1 LLQIYQVGSSKEINT
16 STGFIVEKNRLILA
30 LHPNDKN
37 TAQQMDNLLL
47 IKEYLKWRFQAKN
60 LHGVHSPFL
69 FQFMNKCLYQE
80 TSTDEFQE
88 IEKLRS
94 GLLKKRE
101 ILEFIDP
108 GAGSFKEQSKNQ
120 IPPPYTKKKIRD
132 IARFSLQRKK
142 FCRLFYRMIQ
152 YFQFNSVL
160 ELGTSLGIT
169 TCYLAKA
176 DPDAEIL
183 TIEGAAPVAKTAL
196 SVFEKLNVKNVRL
209 MEGRF
214 DDILPGIPA
223 EKMFDMIIIDGNH
236 RGDATLRYFSWCV
249 KHIHLEGVVVVDDIR
264 WSGDMYDAWSEINAH
279 PHVTVTVDLFSL
291 GLVFFNK
298 RLSKENFKISF

>member
-1 LLQIYQVGSSKEINT
+1 MNNLQ
-16 STGFIVEKNRLILA
+16 
-30 LHPNDKN
+30 
-37 TAQQMDNLLL
+37 L

-69 FQFMNKCLYQE
+69 FGFMKDCLYQE
-80 TSTDEFQE
+80 IVNDGFLE
-88 IEKLRS
+88 IEKMRS
-94 GLLKKRE
+94 ELLKNQE
-101 ILEFIDP
+101 FLEYIDP
-108 GAGSFKEQSKNQ
+108 GAGSLKDLRV
-120 IPPPYTKKKIRD
+120 TKDKSSITRKKIRD
-132 IARFSLQRKK
+132 IARFSLQSKK

-152 YFQFNSVL
+152 YFHINSVL

-176 DPDAEIL
+176 NPDAEIL

-196 SVFEKLNVKNVRL
+196 SVFEQLNVRNVRL
-209 MEGRF
+209 KEGIF
-214 DDILPGIPA
+214 DEELPKFPQA
-223 EKMFDMIIIDGNH
+223 KKFDMIIIDGNH
-236 RGDATLRYFSWCV
+236 KRDATLRYFSWCV

-264 WSGDMYDAWSEINAH
+264 WSGEMYDAWGEINAH

>member
-1 LLQIYQVGSSKEINT
+1 
-16 STGFIVEKNRLILA
+16 
-30 LHPNDKN
+30 
-37 TAQQMDNLLL
+37 M

-69 FQFMNKCLYQE
+69 FEFMKNCLYKK
-80 TSTDEFQE
+80 TSANEFLE
-88 IEKLRS
+88 IEKMRLR
-94 GLLKKRE
+94 LLKNKE
-101 ILEFIDP
+101 VLEFIDP
-108 GAGSFKEQSKNQ
+108 GAGSFKDLPMNQ
-120 IPPPYTKKKIRD
+120 EKSIMAKKKISD

-142 FCRLFYRMIQ
+142 FCRLFFRMIQ

-160 ELGTSLGIT
+160 EFGTSLGIT

-176 DPDAEIL
+176 NPDAEIL
-183 TIEGAAPVAKTAL
+183 TIEGAEPVAKTAI
-196 SVFEKLNVKNVRL
+196 SVFEQLKVKNVRL
-209 MEGRF
+209 IEGGF

-223 EKMFDMIIIDGNH
+223 EKKFDMIIIDGNH

-264 WSGDMYDAWSEINAH
+264 WSGEMYDAWSEINAH